1 MAIGSPTPPAR
12 PGRLTTLHAI
22 RRGIAEQGDL
32 HNSENPESPT
42 LTLTRQTEPRQ
53 APATYSRTRTS
64 RWRYGLLV
72 QNRVRRVLRWTYGRR
87 GASSSPWW
95 KCRVAPRR
103 ARRPAGQARRPR
115 IRPVFEGGA
124 TPPAGMPRPS
134 NAAPLSPRAAR
145 SRVGVCVQESAD
157 SSHPS
162 PACSPSPPHALN
174 VIDNRPSKDTSEMPV
189 KTPADK
195 SKTCTP
201 S

>member
-22 RRGIAEQGDL
+22 RRGIAERGDL

-87 GASSSPWW
+87 GAS
-95 KCRVAPRR
+95 
-103 ARRPAGQARRPR
+103 
-115 IRPVFEGGA
+115 
-124 TPPAGMPRPS
+124 
-134 NAAPLSPRAAR
+134 R